1 MTGDRGKFMV
11 KCSLILL
18 SVVFLMA
25 TSGNNAV
32 YEEPGKKAGK
42 KSGAVINKES
52 GIKAGEKAGVNAKKE
67 FCDAVNSKFIKFRW
81 YKIIC
86 NPKRWEIFNFSSGG
100 NPILYQEF
108 GFNDPNNKGPVNLV
122 FCGVHGNETPGVYIC
137 FYLIRDIIF
146 DNPGAL
152 KNFRLVMA
160 PIVNPDGFFANT
172 RVNGNGVDPNRNLPT
187 EDWDRSAEKVW
198 MSYNKNPLRYP
209 GARGGSEAESRLQTY
224 LIDKYKPD
232 KIISVHTPLGMLD
245 YDGPGDQKYYDLI
258 RVEKRAKF
266 LGLNIEANSGKF
278 IRLVDY
284 RFFPGSL
291 GNYAGN
297 ERKIPTYTVEL
308 PTSNQFKSHY
318 YWSVLRFALIRALN
332 FEVYDGKEMNPFF
345 KVKYMPHEA
354 VDTET
359 GQEESVKS
367 KTQAEKISRETV
379 IVTPQ
384 KEI

>member
-1 MTGDRGKFMV
+1 MSGDKGKFMV

-18 SVVFLMA
+18 SFVFLMA
-25 TSGNNAV
+25 ASGNKAM
-32 YEEPGKKAGK
+32 YKAPEKEAGK
-42 KSGAVINKES
+42 ESGKESKINKES
-52 GIKAGEKAGVNAKKE
+52 GVKTEKEAGFKAKKE
-67 FCDAVNSKFIKFRW
+67 FCDTVNSKFIKFRW

-108 GFNDPNNKGPVNLV
+108 GFNDPGNKGPVNLV
-122 FCGVHGNETPGVYIC
+122 FCGVHGNEC
-137 FYLIRDIIF
+137 FYLVRDIIF
-146 DNPGAL
+146 DNPDAL

-160 PIVNPDGFFANT
+160 PIVNPDGFFENT

-187 EDWDRSAEKVW
+187 EDWDRLSEEVW

-209 GARGGSEAESRLQTY
+209 GTRGGSEAESRLQTY

-245 YDGPGDQKYYDLI
+245 YDGPGDQKYYNLI

-266 LGLNIEANSGKF
+266 LGLNIEANTGKF

-297 ERKIPTYTVEL
+297 ERKIPTYTMEL

-318 YWSVLRFALIRALN
+318 YWSVLRFALIRALS
-332 FEVYDGKEMNPFF
+332 FEVYEGKEMNPFF
-345 KVKYMPHEA
+345 KVKYMPEQA
-354 VDTET
+354 GDTDT
-359 GQEESVKS
+359 KQENLLKARHRLKKSVRK
-367 KTQAEKISRETV
+367 Q
-379 IVTPQ
+379 
-384 KEI
+384 